1 MIDGPYSSGQL
12 LDALAGG
19 LGGMVKWM
27 GMALPWKDGVV
38 AILVGAI
45 CATYL
50 APIGD
55 AMLEPI
61 LGKLLASE
69 KQANHLGGFVVGI
82 IGIGVV
88 GFIMGFF
95 KTWQASKSGGAQP

>member
-1 MIDGPYSSGQL
+1 MIEGPYSNGQL

-82 IGIGVV
+82 IGIGIV

-95 KTWQASKSGGAQP
+95 NTWQASKSGGAQP